1 MKFVTGMWDVMNDMA
16 VMVEQLDV
24 DFQEL
29 KDKLGVD

>member
-1 MKFVTGMWDVMNDMA
+1 MLDILNDMKIL
-16 VMVEQLDV
+16 VEQLDT

>member
-1 MKFVTGMWDVMNDMA
+1 MWDIMNDMA
-16 VMVEQLDV
+16 AMVEQLDA

>member
-1 MKFVTGMWDVMNDMA
+1 MWDVMNDMA

>member
-1 MKFVTGMWDVMNDMA
+1 MWEIMNDMA
-16 VMVEQLDV
+16 VMVEQLDA

>member
-1 MKFVTGMWDVMNDMA
+1 MKLEIGMLDILNDMKIL
-16 VMVEQLDV
+16 VEQLDA

>member
-1 MKFVTGMWDVMNDMA
+1 MWDIMNDMA
-16 VMVEQLDV
+16 VMVEQLDA

>member
-1 MKFVTGMWDVMNDMA
+1 MWDILNDMA
-16 VMVEQLDV
+16 VMVEQLES